1 MSSPEAPEDSQ
12 GDSNPSRDLQS
23 VLVTSVLNL
32 EPLGEDLFR

>member
-1 MSSPEAPEDSQ
+1 MSSLKAPEDSQ
-12 GDSNPSRDLQS
+12 DDNNPSGDLRS